1 MGQSV
6 IVGPT
11 LREMAERGDDVTDV
25 LLRYTPNW
33 AKRATQD
40 LYSVVGKLEEIER
53 DRVYEFAGFD
63 SFEEYV
69 TKGLQQQMWWVEGV
83 REIIAND
90 YATKQGK
97 PITVAEADKEI
108 RSKREEI
115 IERQAKARELREEGK
130 TQQEIAEELGVS
142 QPTVHADLSE
152 KPVITQKPDKEPRK
166 WIQYTIRN
174 TTKPE
179 TAARRIREVFGDEF
193 ADQLSECLLNSNFP

>member
-11 LREMAERGDDVTDV
+11 LRQMAERGDDVTDV

-53 DRVYEFAGFD
+53 DRVYEFAGFT

-69 TKGLQQQMWWVEGV
+69 TRGLKQQMWWVEGA
-83 REIIAND
+83 REIVAND
-90 YATKQGK
+90 YAARQGQ

-108 RSKREEI
+108 RTKREEI
-115 IERQAKARELREEGK
+115 IERQAKAKELREEGK
-130 TQQEIAEELGVS
+130 TQQEIADELGVTDRTIRS
-142 QPTVHADLSE
+142 DLKAERNADMPE
-152 KPVITQKPDKEPRK
+152 KVSAPRK
-166 WIQYTIRN
+166 RVTSQIQFG
-174 TTKPE
+174 TKPE

-193 ADQLSECLLNSNFP
+193 AEALKSFL